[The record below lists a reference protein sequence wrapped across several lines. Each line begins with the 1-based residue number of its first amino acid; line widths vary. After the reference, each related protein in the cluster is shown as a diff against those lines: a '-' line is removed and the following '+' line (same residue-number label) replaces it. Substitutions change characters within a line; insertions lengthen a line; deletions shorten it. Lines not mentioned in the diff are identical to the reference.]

1 MVIPNPPGGV
11 VRVTLTLDPIDV
23 DLIDRLA
30 KLEGMNRSQELRGML
45 QQLRPMLQQTVEA
58 FESALAQRDAF
69 DLKAAELAISGL
81 EDLLPEVEALSRQ
94 YIGALSRIEGK
105 GAARVSDSGDEA
117 PASNTG
123 ATLE

>member
-1 MVIPNPPGGV
+1 MVTQNLPGGV
-11 VRVTLTLDPIDV
+11 VRVSLTLDPIDV

-30 KLEGMNRSQELRGML
+30 KLEGMNRSQEVRGML
-45 QQLRPMLQQTVEA
+45 QQLRPMLRQTVES
-58 FESALAQRDAF
+58 FEAALAQRDAF
-69 DLKAAELAISGL
+69 DQKAAEMAIKGL

-105 GAARVSDSGDEA
+105 GAAAAAASDDQA
-117 PASNTG
+117 PGSNTG